1 MAEAQV
7 TGSGV
12 LDMKLLAA
20 RLKEADP
27 ALKRELRRNFR
38 AAAEPVL
45 GDVEQSILLMPSHHD
60 GTLRRQ
66 VARTVA
72 VGTSFTAAGVRV
84 QIDSNGAK
92 MPPGKGTLPHHLDS
106 GEGWN
111 HPVYARGP
119 RFTLRSSRARRYR
132 WMAAGKRPLVKQGA
146 WTWVHQEG
154 KPGWFERP
162 IADNAREFRDA
173 ALKAIDAVQR
183 ELGAG

>member
-20 RLKEADP
+20 KLKEADP
-27 ALKRELRRNFR
+27 VLKRELRRNFR
-38 AAAEPVL
+38 AAAEPVV

-84 QIDSNGAK
+84 QIDSNGSK

-106 GEGWN
+106 EKGWN
-111 HPVYARGP
+111 HPVYGHGP
-119 RFTLRSSRARRYR
+119 RSRWHWTRRR
-132 WMAAGKRPLVKQGA
+132 Q
-146 WTWVHQEG
+146 HG

-162 IADNAREFRDA
+162 IADNAREFRNA
-173 ALKAIDAVQR
+173 ALAAIDAVER
-183 ELGAG
+183 ELGA